1 MPFRSQLLQVT
12 AEWKKA
18 NGLIKPGP
26 RTNQVWASLYAEIEQ
41 VRFFY
46 IEQVRFG
53 VQGGGGGLHV
63 SLDVACQQHLC
74 GGSKHGVLVG
84 PLL

>member
-1 MPFRSQLLQVT
+1 MLTVLLCLLLGVMCSCLFLLQVT

-41 VRFFY
+41 V
-46 IEQVRFG
+46 
-53 VQGGGGGLHV
+53 GGGTIFNTCI
-63 SLDVACQQHLC
+63 AA
-74 GGSKHGVLVG
+74 
-84 PLL
+84 